1 MPRDQPGGEKSTRQ
15 RGNGGVEQS
24 NADVEIEIMT
34 TRFSR
39 EITPIGLARHARRNA
54 NVRASRYIAS
64 NDLIDEEIN
73 AVRGNLFATL
83 LVKAPADTG
92 WLRSLLET
100 DTIMINV
107 KTGFELD

>member
-1 MPRDQPGGEKSTRQ
+1 
-15 RGNGGVEQS
+15 
-24 NADVEIEIMT
+24 MT

-39 EITPIGLARHARRNA
+39 EITPIGFARHARRNA
-54 NVRASRYIAS
+54 KVRASRYIAS